1 MKTATTFAA
10 WLTWF
15 IIRAIIMA
23 AACITSFAVIMF
35 PIATII
41 QRHVADM
48 YVFITLMLLP
58 TLISMLVSMLI
69 YTCLRNWV
77 AHAFQKMGK

>member
-1 MKTATTFAA
+1 MKITTFTA
-10 WLTWF
+10 WLIWF

-23 AACITSFAVIMF
+23 AACITSFAVVMF

-41 QRHVADM
+41 QSHVADM

-69 YTCLRNWV
+69 YTCIRNWI